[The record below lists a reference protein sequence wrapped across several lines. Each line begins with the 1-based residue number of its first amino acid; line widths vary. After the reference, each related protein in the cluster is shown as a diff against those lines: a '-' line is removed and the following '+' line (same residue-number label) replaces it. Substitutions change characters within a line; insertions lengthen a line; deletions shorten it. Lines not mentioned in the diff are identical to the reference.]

1 LPGAHDLHDRLGD
14 LAGEA
19 GARARD
25 PGPGAI
31 WLRARARRRRQVGAV
46 ALFIVLLTGTVWTF
60 GGRLEELHTA
70 PAAGERSRPIPR
82 SVPTV
87 TTTAPPTTTAGR
99 PPGST
104 AGSAPAPTLPTGGKP
119 GPLPLQVATGSV
131 GGRAWEL
138 HASENQILPDGQANR
153 CLDMRWPVAGSPVG
167 ETALRCEATGRLTAG
182 TMQTPVNR
190 LAVVGAAPAST
201 DRLRVE
207 LAGRASVTVA
217 TVAAGGLA
225 GRFYVAFVPAGA
237 EVTGVVALD
246 GGREVGR
253 TSQLA
258 PTAPMLGP
266 PPVPGPGDA
275 GVVPPPPGLPS
286 APPPP

>member
-1 LPGAHDLHDRLGD
+1 
-14 LAGEA
+14 
-19 GARARD
+19 
-25 PGPGAI
+25 
-31 WLRARARRRRQVGAV
+31 V
-46 ALFIVLLTGTVWTF
+46 ALFIVLLTGTVWTL

-87 TTTAPPTTTAGR
+87 TTATAPPTTPSTTAGR

-104 AGSAPAPTLPTGGKP
+104 VGSAPAPTLPTGGRP
-119 GPLPLQVATGSV
+119 GSLPLQVATGSV

-138 HASENQILPDGQANR
+138 HATEDQILPDGQANR
-153 CLDMRWPVAGSPVG
+153 CLDMRWPVAGSPMG

-190 LAVVGAAPAST
+190 LAVVGAAPASA

-207 LAGRASVTVA
+207 LAGRPSVTVA

-225 GRFYVAFVPAGA
+225 GRWYAAFVPAGA

-266 PPVPGPGDA
+266 PPVPDPGDP
-275 GVVPPPPGLPS
+275 GSVPPPPGAPGLPS
-286 APPPP
+286 PPP